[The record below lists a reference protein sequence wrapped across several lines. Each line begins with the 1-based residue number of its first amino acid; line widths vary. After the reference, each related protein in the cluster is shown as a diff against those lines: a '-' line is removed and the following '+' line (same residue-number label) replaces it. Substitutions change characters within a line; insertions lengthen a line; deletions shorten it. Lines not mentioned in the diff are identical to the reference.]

1 MYHVQ
6 FPGYNPKLFDIKKKN
21 NNRKMWLIVKK
32 QSRETDFE
40 MTQNLEILD
49 NNFKSSMILK
59 TN

>member
-6 FPGYNPKLFDIKKKN
+6 FPGYNPKLFDIKKN
-21 NNRKMWLIVKK
+21 NNRKMWLTVKK

-40 MTQNLEILD
+40 MTQNLEFLD

>member
-6 FPGYNPKLFDIKKKN
+6 FPGYNPKLFDIKKNN